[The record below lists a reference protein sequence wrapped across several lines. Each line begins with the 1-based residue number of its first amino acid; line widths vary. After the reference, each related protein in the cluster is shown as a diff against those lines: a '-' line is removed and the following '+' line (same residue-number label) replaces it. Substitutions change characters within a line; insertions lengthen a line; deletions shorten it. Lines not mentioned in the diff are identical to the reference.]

1 MRRQAAYAKGF
12 QGNSSYGFVRIL
24 ENQRGA
30 CKGFL
35 SFSNK
40 FSQALKY

>member
-1 MRRQAAYAKGF
+1 MQGQAENAKGF
-12 QGNSSYGFVRIL
+12 QGNSSYGFDRTL
-24 ENQRGA
+24 AYQRGA

-40 FSQALKY
+40 FSQAFII